1 MFNFPKAAD
10 LTSADG
16 VDIAPRR
23 LVVFGGGELAAALDA
38 QCALL
43 GWESESV
50 DSIPRAVELVAELG
64 AGDGVLVMDHSGEAD
79 APVLGGALKAGI
91 GYVSALGSRATQQA
105 RSERLQDAG
114 YAADLIA
121 ELRGPAGLDIG
132 ARTAAEVALAIVA
145 EMLSART
152 GKAAIQPLRDL
163 SGPINRPAPSPGE
176 YTPRG

>member
-1 MFNFPKAAD
+1 MFDFPKAAD

-16 VDIAPRR
+16 VNIAPRR

-50 DSIPRAVELVAELG
+50 DSIPRAIELVAELG
-64 AGDGVLVMDHSGEAD
+64 VGDGVLVMDHSGDSD

-105 RSERLQDAG
+105 RSRRLLAAG
-114 YAADLIA
+114 CGADLIA

-145 EMLSART
+145 EMLSVRT
-152 GKAAIQPLRDL
+152 GTATIQPLRDR
-163 SGPINRPAPSPGE
+163 SGPINRAVPSQQ
-176 YTPRG
+176 